1 MARTQHSLLLSN
13 CLRKV
18 LPRAS
23 ALVCALIMGF
33 VSPSFAQTAED
44 VEDAADYLQ
53 ASSEARNPARQPV
66 LSFFKV
72 SSNVLGASS
81 FT

>member
-1 MARTQHSLLLSN
+1 MAHTQHSLLLSN

-18 LPRAS
+18 SPRAS

-44 VEDAADYLQ
+44 VEDAAD
-53 ASSEARNPARQPV
+53 
-66 LSFFKV
+66 LS
-72 SSNVLGASS
+72 LIHI
-81 FT
+81 